1 MTYTIGHSHLRAPFS
16 PRARLRAPPNFVRA
30 ASTYTA
36 RSCARERPLAH
47 HVLVMRSS
55 LRALR
60 AALRVASRSACMPR
74 AAMTLYEQLKVCAAG
89 RSVEALEM
97 RAFPPP
103 TQRLGARA
111 VKVLAAAHRAPLTD
125 GRGRRASREYTA

>member
-1 MTYTIGHSHLRAPFS
+1 
-16 PRARLRAPPNFVRA
+16 
-30 ASTYTA
+30 
-36 RSCARERPLAH
+36 
-47 HVLVMRSS
+47 
-55 LRALR
+55 
-60 AALRVASRSACMPR
+60 MPR
-74 AAMTLYEQLKVCAAG
+74 AAMTLYEQLKACAAG

-103 TQRLGARA
+103 TQRLRRTGGARA